1 LSQTKKDPKNE
12 DKSVEKKKRGN
23 SFLKHLKVFL
33 TSENTKKNGDKK
45 EKTTEKTPEKTK
57 NSSESPKQS
66 KNAHRKVPENPEE
79 DPALYMFKNFK
90 EHEKLQYLRERK
102 STIIKITA
110 ITTSIILIIIGI
122 IYSLTPDERVASN
135 VIFGERA
142 MFSVFLILVAF
153 MILAAV
159 FASKLMEGKYL
170 KSIHQNLQMVEGKGK
185 DEEKDSGTDPI
196 VQRMNKKNK

>member
-1 LSQTKKDPKNE
+1 LSQTKKNPKNE
-12 DKSVEKKKRGN
+12 DKAVEKTKRGN
-23 SFLKHLKVFL
+23 SILKNLKVSL
-33 TSENTKKNGDKK
+33 TRENTKKNGDKK
-45 EKTTEKTPEKTK
+45 EKTSEKTPEKTRK
-57 NSSESPKQS
+57 SSESPKKS
-66 KNAHRKVPENPEE
+66 KNTHGKVPENPEE
-79 DPALYMFKNFK
+79 DPTIYMFKNFK
-90 EHEKLQYLRERK
+90 EHEKLQALRKRK

-153 MILAAV
+153 MILVAV
-159 FASKLMEGKYL
+159 FASKLLEGKYL
-170 KSIHQNLQMVEGKGK
+170 KSIHQNLQMMEGKGK